1 MENSKSSEFPNDAQP
16 QAMLIGGAF
25 ASVAMKEKSQATRYL
40 TKSEKKKR
48 NRMQRMCT

>member
-16 QAMLIGGAF
+16 QAMLIDGAF
-25 ASVAMKEKSQATRYL
+25 ASVAVKEKSQATRYL